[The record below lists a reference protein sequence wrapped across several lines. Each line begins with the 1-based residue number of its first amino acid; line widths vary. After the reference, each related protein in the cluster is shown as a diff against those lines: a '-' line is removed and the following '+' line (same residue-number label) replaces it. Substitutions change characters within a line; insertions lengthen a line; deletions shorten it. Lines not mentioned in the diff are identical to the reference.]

1 MAISDVCC
9 RPYCRAWGREE
20 WNEAHQVVFVRAG
33 AFVKWQGTRAVVADP
48 NQILFFNREEGYRVS
63 HPVDGGDDCT
73 AFTFRW
79 EILVEAVE
87 L

>member
-1 MAISDVCC
+1 
-9 RPYCRAWGREE
+9 
-20 WNEAHQVVFVRAG
+20 
-33 AFVKWQGTRAVVADP
+33 
-48 NQILFFNREEGYRVS
+48 LFFNREEGYRVS